1 MPDTHPSIFYLL
13 THPPTSF
20 LFTYSPI
27 HTFTY
32 IPPLQPNEK
41 QMQKNLANIIGAN
54 GDENILGF
62 NINLTICKQ

>member
-1 MPDTHPSIFYLL
+1 
-13 THPPTSF
+13 
-20 LFTYSPI
+20 
-27 HTFTY
+27 
-32 IPPLQPNEK
+32 LQPNEK

>member
-1 MPDTHPSIFYLL
+1 MSDTHPPIFYLL
-13 THPPTSF
+13 THPLTTF

-41 QMQKNLANIIGAN
+41 QMQKNLANIIGVN
-54 GDENILGF
+54 DDEKMLGF
-62 NINLTICKQ
+62 NINLTVYKQ

>member
-1 MPDTHPSIFYLL
+1 MSDTHPSIFYLL
-13 THPPTSF
+13 THPLTTF
-20 LFTYSPI
+20 LFTYSPV

-41 QMQKNLANIIGAN
+41 QMQKKLPNIGAN
-54 GDENILGF
+54 DDEKMLGF

>member
-1 MPDTHPSIFYLL
+1 MSDTHPPIFYLL
-13 THPPTSF
+13 THPHTTF

-41 QMQKNLANIIGAN
+41 QMQKKLANIIVAN
-54 GDENILGF
+54 DGEKMLGF